1 MANAMIWAAPL
12 ALAVVLGA
20 FGRGR
25 FTGPL
30 GWAAAALALFALLL
44 LALAEA
50 GGA

>member
-1 MANAMIWAAPL
+1 MSQAVIWGAPL
-12 ALAVVLGA
+12 ALAVLLGA

-30 GWAAAALALFALLL
+30 GWAAAALALACVLL

-50 GGA
+50 